1 MFVWWIL
8 VHQVSDSRGADGD
21 GDALHA
27 VQGEVKTLVIHG
39 LFSGSSTVPPG
50 DKIVTYSDGENPG
63 EKSGSTVPPGDKIVT
78 YSDGESPGEK
88 SGSTVPPGD
97 KIVTNI
103 VTVKTLVKNREV
115 RSPPVIR

>member
-1 MFVWWIL
+1 M
-8 VHQVSDSRGADGD
+8 HQVSDSRGADGD

-78 YSDGESPGEK
+78 
-88 SGSTVPPGD
+88 
-97 KIVTNI
+97 NI

-115 RSPPVIR
+115 LYPPVIRE